1 MTDREHEQ
9 ARLYMM
15 SQGYDIDP
23 EELRKLL

>member
-1 MTDREHEQ
+1 MTPKYAEQ

-23 EELRKLL
+23 DELRKLL